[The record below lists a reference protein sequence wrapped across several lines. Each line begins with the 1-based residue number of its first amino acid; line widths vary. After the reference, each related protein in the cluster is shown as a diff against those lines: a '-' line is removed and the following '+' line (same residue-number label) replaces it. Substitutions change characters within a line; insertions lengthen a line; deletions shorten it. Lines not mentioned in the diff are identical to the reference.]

1 MTRLMKAT
9 MNIPVTVPYASCW
22 KYGSRRISL
31 NENGEGDFVM
41 DMKSLERRENML
53 QLREQLITV
62 EDNRLSGIKGFSPD
76 EVDRMMKRAIE
87 EILDGA
93 ED

>member
-1 MTRLMKAT
+1 
-9 MNIPVTVPYASCW
+9 
-22 KYGSRRISL
+22 
-31 NENGEGDFVM
+31 M